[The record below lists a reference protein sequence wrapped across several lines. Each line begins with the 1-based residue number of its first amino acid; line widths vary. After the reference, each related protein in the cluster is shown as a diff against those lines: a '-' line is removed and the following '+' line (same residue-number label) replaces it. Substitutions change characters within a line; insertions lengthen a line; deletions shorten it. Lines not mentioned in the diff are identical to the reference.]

1 MALKWLNRLSS
12 PLQHLFDLIAIKTE
26 MMMMMMWKVWMQ
38 CSCFYNMIHQN
49 LPMYRPFL
57 IMLLKLALYAPRNS
71 TLRQKNAQ
79 IMLDSQNNATL
90 VSENAL
96 FNFKQNAETQA
107 SCVYQ
112 QLNKVNSVKSFVYKS
127 SDTVKTCPMINS

>member
-1 MALKWLNRLSS
+1 
-12 PLQHLFDLIAIKTE
+12 
-26 MMMMMMWKVWMQ
+26 
-38 CSCFYNMIHQN
+38 
-49 LPMYRPFL
+49 
-57 IMLLKLALYAPRNS
+57 MLLKMAFYAPRNS
-71 TLRQKNAQ
+71 ALRQNNAQ

-112 QLNKVNSVKSFVYKS
+112 QLNKVNSVKSFVYKT
-127 SDTVKTCPMINS
+127 SDTVKTCPVINS

>member
-1 MALKWLNRLSS
+1 MALKWLNRFSS

-26 MMMMMMWKVWMQ
+26 MMMMMMMWKVWMQ

-71 TLRQKNAQ
+71 ALRQKMLKLCSILK
-79 IMLDSQNNATL
+79 IMLLWFQKML
-90 VSENAL
+90 CL
-96 FNFKQNAETQA
+96 I
-107 SCVYQ
+107 
-112 QLNKVNSVKSFVYKS
+112 S
-127 SDTVKTCPMINS
+127 SKT

>member
-1 MALKWLNRLSS
+1 MVEPFKLSVAT
-12 PLQHLFDLIAIKTE
+12 FDLIAIKTE

-71 TLRQKNAQ
+71 ALRQKKCSNYARF
-79 IMLDSQNNATL
+79 S
-90 VSENAL
+90 
-96 FNFKQNAETQA
+96 K
-107 SCVYQ
+107 
-112 QLNKVNSVKSFVYKS
+112 
-127 SDTVKTCPMINS
+127 

>member
-1 MALKWLNRLSS
+1 
-12 PLQHLFDLIAIKTE
+12 
-26 MMMMMMWKVWMQ
+26 
-38 CSCFYNMIHQN
+38 
-49 LPMYRPFL
+49 
-57 IMLLKLALYAPRNS
+57 
-71 TLRQKNAQ
+71 
-79 IMLDSQNNATL
+79 MLDSQNNATL

-112 QLNKVNSVKSFVYKS
+112 QLNKVNSVKSFVIVYKS

>member
-1 MALKWLNRLSS
+1 
-12 PLQHLFDLIAIKTE
+12 
-26 MMMMMMWKVWMQ
+26 
-38 CSCFYNMIHQN
+38 
-49 LPMYRPFL
+49 
-57 IMLLKLALYAPRNS
+57 MLLEIPLYAK
-71 TLRQKNAQ
+71 KNAQ

-112 QLNKVNSVKSFVYKS
+112 QLNKVNSVKSFVIVYKS